1 MIKFVSNRIF
11 TLIET
16 LLLLAF
22 SILMFFIGD
31 KYLHIFIGVALL
43 VYIVFVVLSK
53 VVVYRG
59 IIQMIAMLEFF
70 TVTTLAVF
78 VIVDKIHLP
87 SGNAVNFSV
96 GLAMWF
102 RATTEIL
109 HSYHGSGEKSQS
121 KSEFSAWK
129 LFFYILLVSFGTFVA
144 TTTLFSNDFVRYV
157 IAGVTFA
164 GTIMMGLLTYCNF
177 RDYRI
182 DHPKV
187 KKIKTVKAKPAAA
200 SPEVASE
207 NSVKKDKVLSDSTVS
222 GNIQSESGNFR
233 LAGDSENTM
242 KPKQSAG
249 KEEPAAL
256 PEPGKNFGKD
266 KTSL

>member
-187 KKIKTVKAKPAAA
+187 KKIKTVKPKEAVAESKTTTGGA
-200 SPEVASE
+200 SDNEKE
-207 NSVKKDKVLSDSTVS
+207 IKDGTVS
-222 GNIQSESGNFR
+222 GTFSVKNDTERLSASAESSEKVKVSVRN
-233 LAGDSENTM
+233 D
-242 KPKQSAG
+242 Q
-249 KEEPAAL
+249 PAAL
-256 PEPGKNFGKD
+256 PEPD
-266 KTSL
+266 KSGTADKKI